1 MQYRLPWLIAAIAI
15 CAAALSII
23 MPFPNQTRSVQSRFP
38 RADGVTIRAETIDF
52 PGDYRLQ
59 LRYSLIS
66 DSGVEIKLLLDG
78 KELWS
83 DFARPLGVE
92 HSYYVHSVR
101 CGLDGDRITLQ
112 SVGTDG
118 TFTEVRE
125 VDTGRLV
132 TRKEDMNITSHESG
146 IGSSG
151 VMQTSKASEL
161 EQDSADNRASADE
174 IQRRID
180 EFRAR
185 SKIPDGE

>member
-1 MQYRLPWLIAAIAI
+1 MQYRLPWLVAAIAI
-15 CAAALSII
+15 CAAVLSIT
-23 MPFPNQTRSVQSRFP
+23 MPILNKTRSVQSRFP
-38 RADGVTIRAETIDF
+38 CADGVTTRAETIDF
-52 PGDYRLQ
+52 PGGYRLQ

-66 DSGVEIKLLLDG
+66 DSGVEMKLLLDA

-125 VDTGRLV
+125 IDTGRLV

-151 VMQTSKASEL
+151 VMQIPKASES
-161 EQDSADNRASADE
+161 EQGDAGNKASADE

-180 EFRAR
+180 AFRSR
-185 SKIPDGE
+185 SKNIDAR